1 MISRTSANQTATTS
15 RIYKVRR
22 PNYLQQWNIYVAFF
36 GLYNLYVVLQSTRLL
51 KNEMWNTNW
60 EVYSWSVFLFIT
72 SIMKSLLIV
81 AVWFSH
87 KSHHFLLTYRVFLSA
102 NQNSECNTKTKKK
115 QSDLKTCSN
124 CRNKRPK
131 NPLCGDFGNFCYH
144 FFFLLKETNKK
155 INEWSEEIS
164 DRKER
169 RN

>member
-1 MISRTSANQTATTS
+1 MLSRTFANQTATTS

-36 GLYNLYVVLQSTRLL
+36 GLYNLYVVLHSTRLL

-72 SIMKSLLIV
+72 PIMKSLLIL

-87 KSHHFLLTYRVFLSA
+87 KSHYFLLTYRVFLSA

-124 CRNKRPK
+124 CRKIKGQRTRCVVTSITFVTN
-131 NPLCGDFGNFCYH
+131 
-144 FFFLLKETNKK
+144 FFLLKETNK
-155 INEWSEEIS
+155 
-164 DRKER
+164 
-169 RN
+169 